1 MRPAVNNRRPHV
13 LIAGA
18 GIGGLSAA
26 LALLQ
31 RGFEVDV
38 YEQAPRLEEVGAGV
52 QLSPNGTHALQALG
66 VLEALER
73 LSCTAEGKEVRHWKT
88 GETWKLFDLGL
99 ESVERYGF
107 PYITIHRGDLHQV
120 LAQAV
125 LAAKPGAVH
134 LNHKCI
140 GVAPTADRVELRF
153 EAAAPVTAEIA
164 VGADG
169 VHSVVREKLFG
180 AARPEFCG
188 IIAWRGVVPMERV
201 PQTISRTI
209 GTNWVG
215 PGGHVVHYPLR
226 GGTLLNVVALREN
239 TDWSVEGWNV
249 PSTTDEVLN
258 DLRGWHP
265 DLHALFRNV
274 DVPYKWAL
282 ALRPIMDAWSK
293 GRCTLL
299 GDACHPMV
307 PFLAQG
313 AAMALEDALV
323 LARAIEKY
331 PSDHHIALARYE
343 TARRARANKV
353 VAGSADMIPRF
364 HNSAML
370 DAEAAQA
377 HVMREWQADRV
388 KERYDWL
395 FTYDATAVAV

>member
-1 MRPAVNNRRPHV
+1 MNKVAIV
-13 LIAGA
+13 GG
-18 GIGGLSAA
+18 GIGGLAAA
-26 LALLQ
+26 LALIR
-31 RGFEVDV
+31 RGIDADV
-38 YEQAPRLEEVGAGV
+38 YEQADELRELGAGV
-52 QLSPNGTHALQALG
+52 QISANGTRVLHALGLKD
-66 VLEALER
+66 ALEKVQVLPAGKAIR
-73 LSCTAEGKEVRHWKT
+73 LWNSGQS
-88 GETWKLFDLGL
+88 WKLFDLGL
-99 ESVERYGF
+99 ESVGRYGY
-107 PYITIHRGDLHQV
+107 PYITIHRGDLHQAI
-120 LAQAV
+120 AQA
-125 LAAKPGAVH
+125 LLKAKPGAIH
-134 LNHKCI
+134 LDRRCI
-140 GVAPTADRVELRF
+140 GLEQTAERVELRF
-153 EAAAPVTAEIA
+153 ASGAPAEAEI
-164 VGADG
+164 VIGADG
-169 VHSVVREKLFG
+169 VHSMVREHLFG
-180 AARPEFCG
+180 AAKPNFCG

-201 PQTISRTI
+201 PESISRTI

-249 PSTTDEVLN
+249 PGTADEVLH
-258 DLRGWHP
+258 DLHGWHP

-331 PSDHHIALARYE
+331 PSDPHIALARYE
-343 TARRARANKV
+343 AARRVRANKAV
-353 VAGSADMIPRF
+353 TGSADMIPRF
-364 HNSAML
+364 HSRAMV
-370 DAEAAQA
+370 DAAAAQA
-377 HVMREWQADRV
+377 HVAREWQEDRI